1 MKLAF
6 ETRLLKFGKMG
17 EKTGWTYFNIPAA
30 LARKI
35 APATKKS
42 FRVKGKIDKMEI
54 RQSSLLPMGD
64 GNYIFPVNGAMRK
77 ILNKKNGDKI
87 QVVLQ
92 LDKEK
97 IKIDSLLLDCLADEP
112 EALKQFNAMPKSHQ
126 KYYSK
131 WIESAKTEPT
141 KIKRI
146 ALAVSTL
153 AQKMNYSEMIQSQ
166 QAGKK

>member
-1 MKLAF
+1 MKLAI
-6 ETRLLKFGKMG
+6 ETTSLKFGNKG
-17 EKTGWTYFNIPAA
+17 EKTGWTYLNIPAA
-30 LARKI
+30 IAHKI

-64 GNYIFPVNGAMRK
+64 GNFILPVNGAMRK
-77 ILNKKNGDKI
+77 TLNKKSGDKI
-87 QVVLQ
+87 KVVLQ
-92 LDKEK
+92 LDQKE
-97 IKIDSLLLDCLADEP
+97 IKNNPLLLDCLADEP

-141 KIKRI
+141 KIQFMMVR
-146 ALAVSTL
+146 
-153 AQKMNYSEMIQSQ
+153 
-166 QAGKK
+166 

>member
-30 LARKI
+30 LAHKI

-54 RQSSLLPMGD
+54 RQSSLLPIGD
-64 GNYIFPVNGAMRK
+64 GNYILPVNGAMRK
-77 ILNKKNGDKI
+77 TLNKKNGDKI
-87 QVVLQ
+87 Q
-92 LDKEK
+92 E
-97 IKIDSLLLDCLADEP
+97 IKINSLLHDCLADEP